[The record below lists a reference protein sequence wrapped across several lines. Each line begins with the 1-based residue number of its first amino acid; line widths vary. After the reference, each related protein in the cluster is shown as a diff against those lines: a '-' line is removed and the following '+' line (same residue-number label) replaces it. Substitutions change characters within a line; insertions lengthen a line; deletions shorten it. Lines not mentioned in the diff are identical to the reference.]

1 MLTIRPARVEDARA
15 GAECHLACWREA
27 YADIADPVA
36 LAARTGDLEHRTTR
50 WETAIAAGEQRWVVV
65 DASGEVVGFA
75 AAGDGRDG
83 EIDPDLEVYAINVRA
98 FGYGT
103 GVGAALLA
111 TAAEIR
117 LRR

>member
-15 GAECHLACWREA
+15 GAECHLACWCEA
-27 YADIADPVA
+27 YAD
-36 LAARTGDLEHRTTR
+36 
-50 WETAIAAGEQRWVVV
+50 
-65 DASGEVVGFA
+65 
-75 AAGDGRDG
+75 AGDGRDG
-83 EIDPDLEVYAINVRA
+83 DIDPDLEVYAINVRA

-111 TAAEIR
+111 TAAEIC

>member
-1 MLTIRPARVEDARA
+1 MGDRDRCRRTAVGRRRRE
-15 GAECHLACWREA
+15 WRGRR
-27 YADIADPVA
+27 I
-36 LAARTGDLEHRTTR
+36 
-50 WETAIAAGEQRWVVV
+50 
-65 DASGEVVGFA
+65 A

-83 EIDPDLEVYAINVRA
+83 EIDPDLEVYAINVRG

>member
-1 MLTIRPARVEDARA
+1 M
-15 GAECHLACWREA
+15 G
-27 YADIADPVA
+27 
-36 LAARTGDLEHRTTR
+36 
-50 WETAIAAGEQRWVVV
+50 TAIAAGDQRWVVV

-75 AAGDGRDG
+75 AAGDRRDG
-83 EIDPDLEVYAINVRA
+83 DIDPDLEVYAINVRA